1 MPYQIVKVSPY
12 QNIYK
17 VINKDTGIVH
27 SKHTT
32 LLKAKAQIRLLHS
45 KEHK

>member
-1 MPYQIVKVSPY
+1 MPYQIVKLRPY

-45 KEHK
+45 KER